1 MWGILYYNYVYV
13 NLKLKEREMKFF
25 VSASLLALS
34 ISVAAQAG
42 PGASRMARVDEF
54 FNLSR
59 TVLMHKR
66 FIHTPTA
73 KRFFVTQKS
82 TKGFRPKDQSPQ
94 FSYVQLPTKVEF
106 LDVEHEIFIPISPKK
121 QFSKVSPP
129 HIKKESDHTVDVD
142 LKKK

>member
-1 MWGILYYNYVYV
+1 
-13 NLKLKEREMKFF
+13 MKFF
-25 VSASLLALS
+25 ISASLLALS
-34 ISVAAQAG
+34 ISVAAHAG

-66 FIHTPTA
+66 LIHTPGTKKA
-73 KRFFVTQKS
+73 FSTQKA
-82 TKGFRPKDQSPQ
+82 TKAFKPKDQSPQ
-94 FSYVQLPTKVEF
+94 FSYVHLPKKVEF

-129 HIKKESDHTVDVD
+129 PIKKESDHTVDVD

>member
-1 MWGILYYNYVYV
+1 
-13 NLKLKEREMKFF
+13 MKFF
-25 VSASLLALS
+25 VSASLLAVS
-34 ISVAAQAG
+34 ISVAAHAG
-42 PGASRMARVDEF
+42 PGASRMARVDELY
-54 FNLSR
+54 NLSR

-66 FIHTPTA
+66 LIHTPATRKA
-73 KRFFVTQKS
+73 FSTQKA
-82 TKGFRPKDQSPQ
+82 TKAFKPQDQSPQ
-94 FSYVQLPTKVEF
+94 FSYVPLPTKVEF